1 MSSVAPSRWTDRPM
15 QKRVRRRYA
24 SERRFRMLGL
34 LAVAASAL
42 FLAFL
47 LFSMASKGLG
57 GFVHYEARLPINFAR
72 SDLMIDP
79 AVLKGPDAEQQ
90 IASADLEGT
99 IGQAATA
106 AYGPNAD
113 QMFGAGAVRALGRQL
128 LADPGLL
135 QRSAAL
141 WLPVGSRMDVAAKHG
156 ADPKNNALV
165 GQLKRK
171 DALRSRFNTDFL
183 TQSDATDPSAVGVW
197 GALKGSFLTIL
208 VTMGL
213 AFPIGVLAAIYL
225 EEFARRNRWTDA
237 IEVSINN
244 LAAVPSIIF
253 GLLGLAVFLNVMN
266 LPRSAPL
273 VGGLTLALMTMPVIV
288 IAGRNA
294 IKSVPPSIRDAAL
307 GVGASNMQVVFHHV
321 LPLALPGILTGT
333 IIGLARALGETA
345 PLLMIGM
352 RAFIAAPPT
361 GFTEPATVLP
371 VQIFLW
377 SDEVDRAFV
386 EKTSAA
392 IIVLLVFMLVMNGLA
407 IYLRNRFERSW

>member
-1 MSSVAPSRWTDRPM
+1 MNKGADSRWSSGTM
-15 QKRVRRRYA
+15 QTRVRKRYA
-24 SERRFRMLGL
+24 AERRFRLAGL
-34 LAVAASAL
+34 FAVGLSML
-42 FLAFL
+42 FLVFL
-47 LFSMASKGLG
+47 LTTMAVQGMG
-57 GFVHYEARLPINFAR
+57 GFFRHEASVRLNLPA
-72 SDLMIDP
+72 SDLFLDP
-79 AVLKGPDAEQQ
+79 AALKGSGAEQV
-90 IASADLEGT
+90 IASADVQGAV
-99 IGQAATA
+99 IHSATA
-106 AYGPNAD
+106 QYGATGGAI
-113 QMFGAGAVRALGRQL
+113 FGPAAGRALGRL
-128 LADPGLL
+128 LLEDPALL
-135 QRSAAL
+135 EQPKTV
-141 WLPVGSRMDVAAKHG
+141 WLPVSSEIDVAAKHESD
-156 ADPKNNALV
+156 AAAEQIV
-165 GQLKRK
+165 ASLKQK
-171 DALRSRFNTDFL
+171 GALRRTFNLDFL
-183 TQSDATDPSAVGVW
+183 TASDATDPSMVGVW
-197 GALKGSFLTIL
+197 SALKGSFLTII
-208 VTMGL
+208 VTMAL

-307 GVGASNMQVVFHHV
+307 GVGASKMQVVFHHV

-333 IIGLARALGETA
+333 IIGMARALGETA

-352 RAFIAAPPT
+352 RAFIAAPPS
-361 GFTEPATVLP
+361 GVTEPASVLP

-377 SDEVDRAFV
+377 SDEVDRGFV

-392 IIVLLVFMLVMNGLA
+392 IIVLLIFMLLMNGLA
-407 IYLRNRFERSW
+407 IYLRNRFERRW